1 MMTEQKYAFPVVCSG
16 LTPGMVA
23 DIRALEQICV
33 REPCEMILYFEKDL
47 AYHSTYEKDLA
58 EYGKFEEHERPFISL
73 PLFLEIQRE
82 MNPAFNDA
90 LQSIPL
96 GVTIVRVE
104 QSKERDVPRIIGL
117 LPFLDEMDMS

>member
-1 MMTEQKYAFPVVCSG
+1 MAEQKYAFPVVCSG

-33 REPCEMILYFEKDL
+33 REPCEIILYFEPDL
-47 AYHSTYEKDLA
+47 AYHSTYEKDCA
-58 EYGKFEEHERPFISL
+58 EYGKFAEHERPFIPL

-82 MNPAFNDA
+82 MNPAFDNA

-96 GVTIVRVE
+96 GITIVRVE
-104 QSKERDVPRIIGL
+104 MSKEAAIPRIIGL